1 MKLEASTRC
10 CYYVE
15 GHWAQTVAKLHEAIN
30 NELCCLIM
38 NIYKPSVL
46 ITRVKLHV
54 AQGMA
59 GIMTWD

>member
-1 MKLEASTRC
+1 MICVTGQLEASI
-10 CYYVE
+10 E

-54 AQGMA
+54 AQGRHHD
-59 GIMTWD
+59 IMTWD